1 LANNKVEITGINT
14 SELKRIKDDEMTE
27 LFIKLKEDKNNS
39 YVRDKLV
46 LGNLK
51 LVLSILKKYNNRN
64 ENMDDLFQIGCIGLV
79 KAIDNFDL
87 SYGVKF
93 STYSVLMIDG
103 EIRKYLRDNNT
114 IRVSRSVKDIA
125 YKVLK
130 YKSDYLLEFG
140 KEPSIDI
147 ISKELDIKKEN
158 IVLALEA
165 TKNTVSYFE
174 PIYDDGGETIYL
186 FDQLSID
193 DKEYNFIDNIA
204 LRDSINKLKEKERKV
219 LIDRYIKGKTQI
231 ELSDEL
237 NISQAQVSRI
247 EKNALSNIKKMTS

>member
-1 LANNKVEITGINT
+1 MANNKVEITGINT
-14 SELKRIKDDEMTE
+14 SELKRLKDDDMTKLFLE
-27 LFIKLKEDKNNS
+27 LKKDKGNKI
-39 YVRDKLV
+39 VRDKLV

-93 STYSVLMIDG
+93 STYSVLMIEG

-130 YKSDYLLEFG
+130 FKNDYLIENA
-140 KEPSIDI
+140 KEPSIDL
-147 ISKELDIKKEN
+147 ISKELDIDVED
-158 IVLALEA
+158 ITFSLDA
-165 TKNTVSYFE
+165 TKGTISYFE

-186 FDQLSID
+186 FDQLSD
-193 DKEYNFIDNIA
+193 NNDKLNITDSLA
-204 LRDSINKLKEKERKV
+204 LKEAFNSLKEKEKSV
-219 LIDRYIKGKTQI
+219 ILDRYFYGKTQV
-231 ELSDEL
+231 ELSEEL

-247 EKNALSNIKKMTS
+247 EKTALANIKKLIR

>member
-1 LANNKVEITGINT
+1 MAKNKVEITGINT
-14 SELKRIKDDEMTE
+14 SLLETLSSKEMTSLFKE
-27 LFIKLKEDKNNS
+27 LNEDKNNS
-39 YVRDKLV
+39 IIRDKLV

-93 STYSVLMIDG
+93 STYSVLMIEG
-103 EIRKYLRDNNT
+103 EIRKYLRDNST
-114 IRVSRSVKDIA
+114 IRVSRSVKDTA

-130 YKSDYLLEFG
+130 FKNEYILETG
-140 KEPSIDI
+140 VEPSNDV
-147 ISKELDIKKEN
+147 ISKELDIKKED
-158 IVLALEA
+158 IIFSLEA
-165 TKNTVSYFE
+165 TKNIVSYYE

-186 FDQLSID
+186 FDQLSNGETSND
-193 DKEYNFIDNIA
+193 LVNNIV
-204 LRDSINKLKEKERKV
+204 LKDSIDKLKEKEKKI
-219 LIDRYIKGKTQI
+219 LIERYVTGKTQI
-231 ELSDEL
+231 ELSEEL

-247 EKNALSNIKKMTS
+247 EKNALNNIKKLIK

>member
-1 LANNKVEITGINT
+1 MANNKVEITGINT
-14 SELKRIKDDEMTE
+14 SELKRLKDDDMTKLFLE
-27 LFIKLKEDKNNS
+27 LKKDKDNKI
-39 YVRDKLV
+39 VRDKLV

-87 SYGVKF
+87 TYGVKF
-93 STYSVLMIDG
+93 STYSVLMIEG

-130 YKSDYLLEFG
+130 FKNDYLIENA
-140 KEPSIDI
+140 KEPSIDL
-147 ISKELDIKKEN
+147 ISKELDIKKES

-193 DKEYNFIDNIA
+193 DKDYNFIDNIA
-204 LRDSINKLKEKERKV
+204 LKESINKLKDKEKKV
-219 LIDRYIKGKTQI
+219 LIDRYINGKTQI
-231 ELSDEL
+231 ELSEEL

-247 EKNALSNIKKMTS
+247 EKNALTNIKKMTS

>member
-1 LANNKVEITGINT
+1 MANNKVEITGINT
-14 SELKRIKDDEMTE
+14 SELKRLKDDDMTKLFLE
-27 LFIKLKEDKNNS
+27 LKKDKDNKI
-39 YVRDKLV
+39 VRDKLV

-93 STYSVLMIDG
+93 STYSVLMIEG

-130 YKSDYLLEFG
+130 FKNDYLIENA
-140 KEPSIDI
+140 KEPSIDL
-147 ISKELDIKKEN
+147 ISKELDIKKES

-193 DKEYNFIDNIA
+193 DKDYNFIDNIA
-204 LRDSINKLKEKERKV
+204 LKESINKLKDKEKKV
-219 LIDRYIKGKTQI
+219 LIDRYINGKTQI
-231 ELSDEL
+231 ELSEEL

-247 EKNALSNIKKMTS
+247 EKNALTNIKKMTS

>member
-1 LANNKVEITGINT
+1 MANNKVEITGINT

-27 LFIKLKEDKNNS
+27 LFLKLKKDKTNKI
-39 YVRDKLV
+39 VRDKLV

-93 STYSVLMIDG
+93 STYSVLMIEG

-130 YKSDYLLEFG
+130 FKNEYLIEHG
-140 KEPSIDI
+140 KEPSNDL

-165 TKNTVSYFE
+165 TKNAVSYFE

-204 LRDSINKLKEKERKV
+204 LKESINKLKEKEKKV
-219 LIDRYIKGKTQI
+219 LIDRYINGKTQI
-231 ELSDEL
+231 ELSEEL
-237 NISQAQVSRI
+237 KISQAQVSRI
-247 EKNALSNIKKMTS
+247 EKNALTNIKKMTS